1 MMITTLVFM
10 ILSHLQ
16 QLDIA
21 AALVTPLRAVLLIM
35 IKIVKLQM
43 VTVSVVQTATF
54 MMTVARMS
62 TVLHVIEIIHDIVHS
77 CRLLL
82 ISNRA

>member
-62 TVLHVIEIIHDIVHS
+62 TVLHVIEITHDIVHS
-77 CRLLL
+77 C
-82 ISNRA
+82 